1 MTAKNKIQ
9 EYMAACKFI
18 NIGIAALVFALIAG
32 KLFSPGNVMAQDGDK
47 SAVMENVNHTD
58 TAVAEDDGEEPVIP
72 LDAHKAKVMAFAF
85 MGAAIATGLGS
96 IGAGVAVSNVGAAAM
111 GAVAEKPELMG
122 KSLIY
127 VALAEGI
134 AIYGLLISIV
144 ILSKI

>member
-1 MTAKNKIQ
+1 MNRVSRIQ
-9 EYMAACKFI
+9 RVMAVCKYF
-18 NIGIAALVFALIAG
+18 NIAIVGLVFLFVIG
-32 KLFSPGNVMAQDGDK
+32 KCMAPI
-47 SAVMENVNHTD
+47 N
-58 TAVAEDDGEEPVIP
+58 AVAQEESKKAGVEAAAAEGGEEVAGP
-72 LDAHKAKVMAFAF
+72 LTAHQAKVMAFAF
-85 MGAAIATGLGS
+85 LGAAFATGLGS
-96 IGAGVAVSNVGAAAM
+96 IGAGIAVSNVGAAAM